1 MVINKNFAVILSERR
16 IQLSA
21 EQQSD
26 SILYELVTNKALTKQ
41 GKSSTQTIPLAIP
54 KRFRPPLIVLQCKV
68 TDIFPYKKLFEQ
80 IYG

>member
-1 MVINKNFAVILSERR
+1 MVINKNSAVILSERR

-26 SILYELVTNKALTKQ
+26 SIVCELVTNKALTKQ
-41 GKSSTQTIPLAIP
+41 GKSSTQTIPSTIP
-54 KRFRPPLIVLQCKV
+54 KRFRLSGIVLRCKV